1 MVKED
6 LLRDLYNRR
15 GYDKKASDDAVG
27 YVVDMA
33 NFLISSNKT
42 FETSGPG
49 EIEAYMQVLIKK
61 KINTLP
67 VILALARYFY
77 LIDNHSGYIYFTK
90 ILGGL
95 GVIDN
100 IKKRLRSHTDEATL
114 DFIFKDLE
122 EPPLGS
128 RPSEK
133 PDFTANLMERLKAH
147 LEPDVYKKVLA
158 GNNHGI
164 PKEAMYSEKE
174 EYEKATSLDEYL
186 ESRHKRKVA
195 ELQDF
200 CDSKRVWFEQEIT
213 QDIVDYVAANQEI
226 LSAVREGD
234 SLYVTKI
241 PFDGINYLNTDDPIL
256 KCYYACHCPFA
267 RESILD
273 EGKENVDAEW
283 CYCSAGFAKFPFEV
297 ILDTELDIEM
307 LQSPLKGD
315 HVCRFRISLPSGI
328 K

>member
-33 NFLISSNKT
+33 NFLISMNKT
-42 FETSGPG
+42 FENSRPG

-174 EYEKATSLDEYL
+174 EYENRQRKCDLGYLRTIYKTDNGSFGYRCPAEPIDHFVKKGGKVEETADRKCLCNALLANIELPQTQKNGYIEQMLITAGNDIKALGQLIKNVEFPY
-186 ESRHKRKVA
+186 
-195 ELQDF
+195 
-200 CDSKRVWFEQEIT
+200 
-213 QDIVDYVAANQEI
+213 
-226 LSAVREGD
+226 SAKDV
-234 SLYVTKI
+234 
-241 PFDGINYLNTDDPIL
+241 INYLL
-256 KCYYACHCPFA
+256 SFMK
-267 RESILD
+267 
-273 EGKENVDAEW
+273 
-283 CYCSAGFAKFPFEV
+283 
-297 ILDTELDIEM
+297 
-307 LQSPLKGD
+307 
-315 HVCRFRISLPSGI
+315 
-328 K
+328 